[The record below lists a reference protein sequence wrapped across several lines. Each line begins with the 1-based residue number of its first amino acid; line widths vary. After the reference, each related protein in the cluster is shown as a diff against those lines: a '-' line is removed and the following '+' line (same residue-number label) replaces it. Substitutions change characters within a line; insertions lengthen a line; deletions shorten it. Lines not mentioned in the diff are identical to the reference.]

1 MSLPH
6 EPVVK
11 KFFSN
16 KIESSRSS
24 WYDYL
29 IKVARIFYSFDGQAY
44 NRDAL
49 LEKFASMSTR
59 DSEGRDAAN
68 FRDEFGAYG
77 TYLGIYHLEQVNG
90 NWTIVVSEA
99 AKRFLCCDS
108 PNASA
113 FCRAQLALFQYPNGA
128 GTVLSSSGS
137 MTVQANSKNDTMRE
151 LQNGIRL
158 NPLRLICEI
167 VVAQVELNGIA
178 INEVTIPYHTLFCMV
193 NDDRI
198 NKSFNH
204 DLKTI
209 LQVYGEYSVSPNQ
222 IHMNLDGLTNFK
234 RNFHILER
242 THLFVR
248 DSAFGLMVSHV
259 NPQIAYEC
267 IKTISCIDA
276 HCEAFDALGTNPTD
290 NELKDLLCLPT
301 WGQYYDAANLPED
314 VLIALGAVIDIPPAD
329 YEPDVCQEEVVVER
343 VSGGTNTLLY
353 GVPGAGKSWTI
364 AREYC
369 SDETRMERL
378 VFHPDYTYS
387 DFVGQIMPKVEEGS
401 VSYRFVPGPF
411 TKLLKRAYENPGIE
425 FFLIIEEINRGNA
438 PAIFGEVFQL
448 LDRKAE
454 PDASGYPVG
463 TSEYGITN
471 ENVASIVYGD
481 PDRLV
486 RIPSN
491 MSIIGTMNTS
501 DQNVFTLD
509 TAFQR
514 RWNMR
519 LIENT
524 FEGHRFADK
533 HILDTDVSWRQFC
546 EAINRE
552 ILKSNVRMTSS
563 EDKRLG
569 AFFISAADLVFNAAE
584 DDENATEAVRI
595 RARRDNRRFAEKVI
609 KYLWDDAFKFNR
621 ENVFETNSFISLE
634 QLIREFMD
642 RRGNDR
648 FRIFKEGMFNAIVDQ
663 ADGTTIQ

>member
-1 MSLPH
+1 MSEITTNAASFARYLDVLRSSLPYVEDNTFAWADVCAFLIIH
-6 EPVVK
+6 LK
-11 KFFSN
+11 NTDSLN
-16 KIESSRSS
+16 KERDASHATQIQITSESSPIPGLSKTEDFFPTMTLNSS
-24 WYDYL
+24 FKSWRIALSARIHMGNVFELVGSTEEFSGEAWQDDTVQIRRRLLNESADNPGNPTLQICYGNDLLPLREKLNVGDYL
-29 IKVARIFYSFDGQAY
+29 VFVKRRLATQYEVFGLRSGVDLGEGKRLYKSD
-44 NRDAL
+44 R
-49 LEKFASMSTR
+49 ASNDSTVFSLTQLTEDKADR
-59 DSEGRDAAN
+59 KAAAN
-68 FRDEFGAYG
+68 YF
-77 TYLGIYHLEQVNG
+77 
-90 NWTIVVSEA
+90 
-99 AKRFLCCDS
+99 
-108 PNASA
+108 
-113 FCRAQLALFQYPNGA
+113 
-128 GTVLSSSGS
+128 
-137 MTVQANSKNDTMRE
+137 
-151 LQNGIRL
+151 
-158 NPLRLICEI
+158 
-167 VVAQVELNGIA
+167 
-178 INEVTIPYHTLFCMV
+178 
-193 NDDRI
+193 DRI
-198 NKSFNH
+198 RR
-204 DLKTI
+204 
-209 LQVYGEYSVSPNQ
+209 VPG
-222 IHMNLDGLTNFK
+222 GL
-234 RNFHILER
+234 
-242 THLFVR
+242 
-248 DSAFGLMVSHV
+248 
-259 NPQIAYEC
+259 
-267 IKTISCIDA
+267 
-276 HCEAFDALGTNPTD
+276 
-290 NELKDLLCLPT
+290 
-301 WGQYYDAANLPED
+301 
-314 VLIALGAVIDIPPAD
+314 
-329 YEPDVCQEEVVVER
+329 
-343 VSGGTNTLLY
+343 NTLLY

-387 DFVGQIMPKVEEGS
+387 DFVGQIMPKVENGS

-411 TKLLKRAYENPGIE
+411 TKLLKKAYEHPE
-425 FFLIIEEINRGNA
+425 TEYFLIIEEINRGNA

-454 PDASGYPVG
+454 PDESGYPVG

-524 FEGHRFADK
+524 FEGHRFADN
-533 HILDTDVSWRQFC
+533 HILDTDISWRQFC
-546 EAINRE
+546 ESINRE

-569 AFFISAADLVFNAAE
+569 AFFITAADLVFNAAE
-584 DDENATEAVRI
+584 DDENATEPVRI

-642 RRGNDR
+642 RRGNER